1 MFRKK
6 IKNSVMTFE
15 EIWSIEFGVFKL
27 IGISLG
33 NALVGENCKPSLLHW
48 FKFISGV
55 SILNI
60 FVFICINTL
69 NDDRFD
75 DIYHAA
81 EVFSLILSVLLSI
94 IKASALWIY
103 QRNLLEI
110 IKDFHNLWSYSETKL
125 TSKNDLNSFMK
136 RSKIMIKCYC
146 YAIVSLG
153 SSYALRPYFTILIN
167 YVKILF
173 NASSHINNS
182 ITIFPIKYPLDSDAM
197 YKYILLA
204 LYEQWVVYYGL
215 IFWTACDI
223 LYIQLITNLILSDDI
238 RSLNRFR
245 NTEYNYNVQYFITR
259 IVERHRYILSIFYKV
274 NTLYRPIFTFTLL
287 LNGVDLCCCI
297 FTLDKEFSSGH
308 WSKVGRSFAHA
319 STLFIQIIIYC
330 NYSHQATEMT
340 LKLSDSI
347 YGLKWEDYDV
357 KLVKMLIMIMIR
369 ANKRFKFSA
378 YGVVDLNR
386 PHMTQIIKRTLGYLT
401 LLRSFS

>member
-1 MFRKK
+1 
-6 IKNSVMTFE
+6 MTFE
-15 EIWSIEFGVFKL
+15 EIWSIEFAVFKL
-27 IGISLG
+27 IGISLSH
-33 NALVGENCKPSLLHW
+33 ALVSGYCKPSLLDW
-48 FKFISGV
+48 
-55 SILNI
+55 
-60 FVFICINTL
+60 
-69 NDDRFD
+69 FD

-94 IKASALWIY
+94 IKASALWIC

-125 TSKNDLNSFMK
+125 TSKSDINGFIK

-153 SSYALRPYFTILIN
+153 FSYALRPYFTILIH

-173 NASSHINNS
+173 NASSYINNS
-182 ITIFPIKYPLDSDAM
+182 MTIFPIKYPLDSDAM
-197 YKYILLA
+197 YKYILLI
-204 LYEQWVVYYGL
+204 LYEQWIVYYGL

-223 LYIQLITNLILSDDI
+223 LYIQLITNLSINLMVLSDDI

-245 NTEYNYNVQYFITR
+245 STKYNYNVQDFITR
-259 IVERHRYILSIFYKV
+259 IVERHRYILSIFYKI

-287 LNGVDLCCCI
+287 LNGLDLCCCI
-297 FTLDKEFSSGH
+297 FTSDKEFSSGH
-308 WSKVGRSFAHA
+308 CDGNV
-319 STLFIQIIIYC
+319 
-330 NYSHQATEMT
+330 
-340 LKLSDSI
+340 KLSDSI

-378 YGVVDLNR
+378 YGVFDLNR